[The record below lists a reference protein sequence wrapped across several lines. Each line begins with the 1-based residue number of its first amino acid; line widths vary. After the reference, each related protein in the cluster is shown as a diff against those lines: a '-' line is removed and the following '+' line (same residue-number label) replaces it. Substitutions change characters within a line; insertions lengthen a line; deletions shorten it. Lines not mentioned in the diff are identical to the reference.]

1 MVFHKR
7 IFFKMYCRKLV
18 VHGFT
23 TDEEGKKMSK
33 SVGNVVDPDTVINGG
48 KVNTFLYPSS
58 PLSPPPPSKK
68 KKKITLE
75 PCWVDPSV
83 GCFCLHYSSI
93 INFCLHNS
101 SIINDSISTKLHRN
115 SLW

>member
-58 PLSPPPPSKK
+58 PLPPPSKK
-68 KKKITLE
+68 KKLLWSHAGLIRQLVVFVFTIPPL
-75 PCWVDPSV
+75 
-83 GCFCLHYSSI
+83 SI
-93 INFCLHNS
+93 FVFTIPQ
-101 SIINDSISTKLHRN
+101 
-115 SLW
+115 